1 MQTDEMLSWRD
12 ANLEFQKLSELL
24 QAKLSISLVLLPT
37 TIKRVEARVGGICFM
52 TSVILNLLNSP
63 EASVFSRK
71 TRLGPT

>member
-1 MQTDEMLSWRD
+1 MLSWRD

-24 QAKLSISLVLLPT
+24 HAKLSISLVLLPT
-37 TIKRVEARVGGICFM
+37 TIKRIEARLGGIRFM
-52 TSVILNLLNSP
+52 TSVILNLLNAP